1 MGGGGVG
8 RPYGASLGEDVG
20 FAVTRGWGVWGGLLP
35 GSASSRSKP
44 STIQQELSKRW
55 FSTGAGGLGKG
66 QDGSSP
72 CSGGACIL
80 VGEKTWNNNQIDERV
95 F

>member
-8 RPYGASLGEDVG
+8 RPYGASLGEDVS
-20 FAVTRGWGVWGGLLP
+20 FAVTRGWGVCGGVVTWLCL
-35 GSASSRSKP
+35 SRSKH

-72 CSGGACIL
+72 LFWWSLHSGGR
-80 VGEKTWNNNQIDERV
+80 EDMEQ
-95 F
+95 